1 MSDSNKRTGRK
12 RSSRDVWPLWMWFA
26 VPTLV
31 IVIVAALW
39 WAVFSP
45 SEPLRQVPTPT
56 PTSRAISGPATPGP
70 TLSTTLGAPTVTP
83 TVVFLPTLA
92 APTPTAGQPLTPT
105 VEVTPAPT
113 FSIGDKVVVAGTGNA
128 GLNVR
133 AGAGT
138 GHPRIKTLPDGAV
151 LEIIGGPK
159 DADGYTW
166 YQVRDETGTT
176 GWAVNTYMKAR

>member
-1 MSDSNKRTGRK
+1 MTDSSKRTGRG
-12 RSSRDVWPLWMWFA
+12 RSSRDVWPVWMWIA
-26 VPTLV
+26 VPVLV
-31 IVIVAALW
+31 VVIVAALW

-45 SEPLRQVPTPT
+45 SEPLRKAPTPT
-56 PTSRAISGPATPGP
+56 PTSRAIAEPATKVPTVSETAALLTITP
-70 TLSTTLGAPTVTP
+70 TLA
-83 TVVFLPTLA
+83 FLPTLA
-92 APTPTAGQPLTPT
+92 LPTPTASQPLTPT
-105 VEVTPAPT
+105 VEATLAPT

-166 YQVRDETGTT
+166 YQVRDESGAT